1 MKLYVQTYG
10 CQMNQLDSAR
20 IVQLMKSAD
29 YEPTEHVDDA
39 DLIILNTCSVR
50 DKAEQKVYS
59 ALGRWRKLK
68 EEKGVILGVGGCVAQ
83 QEGEAL
89 LRRAPHLDLV
99 FGTHNM
105 HKLPQMVEE
114 AREAARRSVETA
126 FYRDPFYLEDPL
138 GLPETDGAKAYV
150 TIMQGCN
157 KVCSFCIVPRVRGRE
172 VSRASENIVRDVEEL
187 VRRGVKEVM
196 LLGQNVNSYGRTVEG
211 ERSFPE
217 LLERLNDVPGI
228 RRIRFTTSHPQDL
241 SPELVEAFVRLENL
255 CEHLH
260 VRDVE
265 ELVRRGV
272 KEVMLLGQNVN
283 SYGRTVEGERSFPE
297 LLERINDIP
306 GIRRIRFTTSHPQDL
321 SPELV
326 DAFVRLEN
334 LCEHLHLP
342 LQSGSDA
349 VLERMR
355 RGYRLDEYMGRIN
368 ELRRRRPEVAIS
380 TDMIVGFPGETE
392 AEFEETLSIV
402 REIEY
407 DDMFTFTYSPRPRT
421 VAAKV
426 YEDDVPDEV
435 KGDRCRRL
443 QELQKSIALRKN
455 RSLIGAEQEVL
466 VEGPSRLGRDQ
477 LMGRTRTNR
486 IVNFVPNEATVPAE
500 MARVRVLNATPN
512 SLVGEAMAREV
523 MQ

>member
-29 YEPTEHVDDA
+29 YEPTDRADDA

-114 AREAARRSVETA
+114 AREVARRSVETA

-157 KVCSFCIVPRVRGRE
+157 KGLQLLHCSAGARARGEPRQREHRPGRGGAGAARGQGGHAAGPGTSIPTAGRWKGRGR
-172 VSRASENIVRDVEEL
+172 SRSCWS
-187 VRRGVKEVM
+187 G
-196 LLGQNVNSYGRTVEG
+196 S
-211 ERSFPE
+211 
-217 LLERLNDVPGI
+217 
-228 RRIRFTTSHPQDL
+228 TTSPGSGAFA
-241 SPELVEAFVRLENL
+241 SPR
-255 CEHLH
+255 
-260 VRDVE
+260 
-265 ELVRRGV
+265 
-272 KEVMLLGQNVN
+272 
-283 SYGRTVEGERSFPE
+283 P
-297 LLERINDIP
+297 IP
-306 GIRRIRFTTSHPQDL
+306 RDL

-334 LCEHLHLP
+334 LCDHLHLP
-342 LQSGSDA
+342 LQ
-349 VLERMR
+349 V
-355 RGYRLDEYMGRIN
+355 RL
-368 ELRRRRPEVAIS
+368 
-380 TDMIVGFPGETE
+380 
-392 AEFEETLSIV
+392 
-402 REIEY
+402 
-407 DDMFTFTYSPRPRT
+407 
-421 VAAKV
+421 
-426 YEDDVPDEV
+426 
-435 KGDRCRRL
+435 RCRVD
-443 QELQKSIALRKN
+443 AH
-455 RSLIGAEQEVL
+455 A
-466 VEGPSRLGRDQ
+466 SRL
-477 LMGRTRTNR
+477 
-486 IVNFVPNEATVPAE
+486 PA
-500 MARVRVLNATPN
+500 
-512 SLVGEAMAREV
+512 G
-523 MQ
+523 

>member
-1 MKLYVQTYG
+1 MKLYVQTWG

-29 YEPTEHVDDA
+29 YEPTDRAEEA

-68 EEKGVILGVGGCVAQ
+68 EENGAVLGVGGCVAQ
-83 QEGEAL
+83 QEGDAL

-105 HKLPQMVEE
+105 HKLPRMVAE

-126 FYRDPFYLEDPL
+126 FYRDPFYLEDASGP
-138 GLPETDGAKAYV
+138 PEVDGAKAWV
-150 TIMQGCN
+150 TIMQGCD
-157 KVCSFCIVPRVRGRE
+157 KVCSFCVVPRTRGRE

-187 VRRGVKEVM
+187 ARRGVKEVM
-196 LLGQNVNSYGRTVEG
+196 LLGQNVNSYGRTVAG
-211 ERSFPE
+211 ERSFSE
-217 LLERLNDVPGI
+217 LLERINEVPGI
-228 RRIRFTTSHPQDL
+228 QRIRFTTSHPQDL
-241 SPELVEAFVRLENL
+241 SA
-255 CEHLH
+255 
-260 VRDVE
+260 
-265 ELVRRGV
+265 
-272 KEVMLLGQNVN
+272 
-283 SYGRTVEGERSFPE
+283 
-297 LLERINDIP
+297 
-306 GIRRIRFTTSHPQDL
+306 
-321 SPELV
+321 ELV

-349 VLERMR
+349 VLSRMR
-355 RGYRLDEYMGRIN
+355 RGYSLAAYMERIG
-368 ELRRRRPEVAIS
+368 ELRRRRPEVAVT

-392 AEFEETLSIV
+392 AEFEETLAAV
-402 REIEY
+402 REIGY

-421 VAAKV
+421 VSAKV
-426 YEDDVPDEV
+426 YRDDVPEDV
-435 KGDRCRRL
+435 KADRYRRL
-443 QELQKSIALRKN
+443 QELQKGISLGKN
-455 RSLIGAEQEVL
+455 RRLIGAEQEIL

-486 IVNFVPNEATVPAE
+486 IVNFAPNDATVPAA
-500 MARVRVLNATPN
+500 MARVRVVDATPN
-512 SLVGEAMAREV
+512 SLVGEAVE
-523 MQ
+523 